1 MTRCLS
7 SLGPLLITLLLTQ
20 ACSHSPPNKTAG
32 KATAKTTAEAA
43 KKPTKSFITR
53 VPASD
58 IQLSRTCNNGKVDW
72 NNYGFCIWRHQGSKS
87 TDVVYYFHGNG
98 GDETS
103 WDTPEHRAL
112 YSEWTALGIDAPI
125 VISVS
130 FGTTWFLSEQTG
142 FLSRSYYDSFVDG
155 VVSTVEAQL
164 GHPVTTRTLMGESMG
179 GFNAARL
186 YLRAPQLFQRAA
198 VLCPAILTL
207 GPHSSKPDVSAYLS
221 RHQPYVR
228 RDLVEL
234 WLKKMVKEYPTH
246 DVWLAHDPVAF
257 ASITNSKWIPLYL
270 LIDDHDAFG
279 FNEGAFFFRQA
290 LITRGAPLE
299 SVVIKNGAHC
309 EQSAD
314 SIQRLAKF
322 LVTK

>member
-7 SLGPLLITLLLTQ
+7 TLALLLITMLLTQ
-20 ACSHSPPNKTAG
+20 ACSHSPPNKPS
-32 KATAKTTAEAA
+32 KAPKTTTDASQRKAPKA
-43 KKPTKSFITR
+43 QATR
-53 VPASD
+53 VPASE
-58 IQLSRTCNNGKVDW
+58 IQLTRTCNSGKVDW
-72 NNYGFCIWRHQGSKS
+72 NNYAFCIWRHQGSKS

-103 WDTPEHRAL
+103 WDSPEHRAL
-112 YSEWTALGIDAPI
+112 YSEWTALGIDSPV

-130 FGTTWFLSEQTG
+130 FGNTWFLSEQTG
-142 FLSRSYYDSFVDG
+142 FFSRSYYDSFIDG
-155 VVSTVEAQL
+155 VISTVEAQL

-207 GPHSSKPDVSAYLS
+207 GPHSSKSDVNAYLA

-257 ASITNSKWIPLYL
+257 ASITNPKWIPLYL
-270 LIDDHDAFG
+270 LVDDHDAFG

-299 SVVIKNGAHC
+299 SIVIKNGAHC

-322 LVTK
+322 LTAK